1 MAVIILQLKPTDDV
15 IGGISKLEY
24 TVSVSIYQRL
34 SNKNDYNIF
43 QSMEWKNLSK
53 EQQMAF
59 YKIFTDKDPANRES
73 IFSSIKSSIGALDN
87 IGRSTKSISSDKSRN
102 KQSMSSEMYRSTVIK
117 AFLDDPRIKELMK
130 KDGRYLDI
138 ANNSDGV

>member
-1 MAVIILQLKPTDDV
+1 
-15 IGGISKLEY
+15 
-24 TVSVSIYQRL
+24 
-34 SNKNDYNIF
+34 
-43 QSMEWKNLSK
+43 MEWKNLSK